1 MTTGVLELKGIS
13 KTFGGVASVVD
24 CNFVI
29 RRGSITGL
37 VGPNGAGKTTCFNM
51 IAGIILPDTGH
62 ILFELEDITGL
73 SDHKIFHKGIA
84 RTFQIPHEFSQLTV
98 LDNLLVG
105 GGPLNGENWVH
116 ALIQPAKT
124 RIDEAKL
131 TERAKEVLELIKLEH
146 MSDRPAVELSG
157 GQKKLLEL
165 GRSIMSGPKLLL
177 LDEPGAGVN
186 PTLLNEL
193 ARIIRQLHKEQGYT
207 ICLIEHNMD
216 MIADLCEPVIV
227 LSEGRVLTE
236 GTMEDIR
243 HDKRVLDVYLG
254 GGGRVE

>member
-29 RRGSITGL
+29 RQGSITGL

-51 IAGIILPDTGH
+51 IAGIIRPDTGH

-105 GGPLNGENWVH
+105 GGPLDGENWVH
-116 ALIQPAKT
+116 ALFQPAKT
-124 RIDEAKL
+124 RVDEENL

-193 ARIIRQLHKEQGYT
+193 VRIIRQLHKEQGYT

-243 HDKRVLDVYLG
+243 HDRRVLDVYLG

>member
-51 IAGIILPDTGH
+51 IAGIIRPDTGH

-105 GGPLNGENWVH
+105 AGPLNGENWVH
-116 ALIQPAKT
+116 ALFQPAKT
-124 RIDEAKL
+124 RIDEEKL
-131 TERAKEVLELIKLEH
+131 TKRAKEVLELIKLEH

-243 HDKRVLDVYLG
+243 HDRRVLDVYLG
-254 GGGRVE
+254 GGG

>member
-29 RRGSITGL
+29 RQGSITGL

-51 IAGIILPDTGH
+51 IAGIIRPDTGH

-165 GRSIMSGPKLLL
+165 GR
-177 LDEPGAGVN
+177 
-186 PTLLNEL
+186 
-193 ARIIRQLHKEQGYT
+193 
-207 ICLIEHNMD
+207 
-216 MIADLCEPVIV
+216 
-227 LSEGRVLTE
+227 
-236 GTMEDIR
+236 
-243 HDKRVLDVYLG
+243 
-254 GGGRVE
+254 

>member
-51 IAGIILPDTGH
+51 IAGIIRPDTGH
-62 ILFELEDITGL
+62 ILFDLEDITGL
-73 SDHKIFHKGIA
+73 SDHKIFHKGVA

-105 GGPLNGENWVH
+105 AGPLNGENWVH
-116 ALIQPAKT
+116 ALFQPAKT
-124 RIDEAKL
+124 RIDEEKL
-131 TERAKEVLELIKLEH
+131 TKRAKEVLELIKLEH

-193 ARIIRQLHKEQGYT
+193 AAIIRQLHKEQGYT

-216 MIADLCEPVIV
+216 MVAELCDPVIV

-243 HDKRVLDVYLG
+243 RDRRVLDVYLG
-254 GGGRVE
+254 GGG